1 MNTSNKINNLR
12 SELNDHNYRYYV
24 LDDPVISDAEYDR
37 LLRELQSLEDAHPDL
52 IADDSPTQ
60 RVGAPPLDGFGNIR
74 HRIPMQSLANAMDT
88 EEILAFHDRLIR
100 RLGKEQAIEYIA
112 EPKLDG
118 LAVELVYE
126 KVNLIPELQPH
137 GLYPFFAIRQGWWKE

>member
-60 RVGAPPLDGFGNIR
+60 RVGAKPP
-74 HRIPMQSLANAMDT
+74 SLYGGRSAGREFFYAH
-88 EEILAFHDRLIR
+88 IVR
-100 RLGKEQAIEYIA
+100 R
-112 EPKLDG
+112 
-118 LAVELVYE
+118 
-126 KVNLIPELQPH
+126 
-137 GLYPFFAIRQGWWKE
+137 